1 MAGEIQ
7 ATRYRPCAGV
17 SWLVQGAGV
26 LVIDEMARRSL
37 MLAYPEA
44 AVWELLLRGHDA
56 RHAGAMLRWIV
67 GDSEQEAHSHV
78 GRCVQEWS
86 KAGLITATESGE
98 EE

>member
-1 MAGEIQ
+1 MADEIQ

-26 LVIDEMARRSL
+26 LVIDEVARRSL

-56 RHAGAMLRWIV
+56 RQAGAMLRWIV

-78 GRCVQEWS
+78 ERYVQEWS
-86 KAGLITATESGE
+86 KAGLIAAANGE
-98 EE
+98 EEE